1 MNDLYFED
9 FSVGQKFETGSRT
22 FTEDDIVAFGRRYA
36 PLPYHTD
43 PVAAKDSMYGGVIAA
58 GYQTAAATFGLFVEA
73 GVLRAS
79 AMGSPGVD
87 KLRWL
92 KPVRPGDTIF
102 VEANVTGTRLS
113 SKGDRGYVS
122 VAYEVKNQKGEAVL
136 TMTGTQI
143 IALRPSREPRP
154 KTKAPKAK

>member
-9 FSVGQKFETGSRT
+9 FSLGQKFETGSRT

-73 GVLRAS
+73 GILRAS

-92 KPVRPGDTIF
+92 KPVRPGDTLRVVAEI
-102 VEANVTGTRLS
+102 VEISPADKLGGRDAIRIKYDTF
-113 SKGDRGYVS
+113 
-122 VAYEVKNQKGEAVL
+122 NQKNETVMTL
-136 TMTGTQI
+136 TS
-143 IALRPSREPRP
+143 LHFVKRRPR
-154 KTKAPKAK
+154 

>member
-22 FTEDDIVAFGRRYA
+22 LTEDDIVTFGRRYA

-43 PVAAKDSMYGGVIAA
+43 PVAAQDSMYGGVIAA

-92 KPVRPGDTIF
+92 KPVRPGDTLRVVAEI
-102 VEANVTGTRLS
+102 VEISPADKPGGRDAIRIKYSTF
-113 SKGDRGYVS
+113 
-122 VAYEVKNQKGEAVL
+122 NQKNETVMTL
-136 TMTGTQI
+136 TS
-143 IALRPSREPRP
+143 LHFVKRRPR
-154 KTKAPKAK
+154 